1 MAQVLASVC
10 FYLLSS
16 LPFSFDCFCL
26 FFLSV
31 QSNLADFIAI
41 GFHGEPQKGSQ
52 RKSGSSAVGF
62 CKDGFPGHREC
73 MFSFQYPSCLDFEP
87 FVLLAE
93 MFGY

>member
-1 MAQVLASVC
+1 
-10 FYLLSS
+10 
-16 LPFSFDCFCL
+16 L
-26 FFLSV
+26 FIFLSV

-73 MFSFQYPSCLDFEP
+73 MFSFQYPSCLDFES

-93 MFGY
+93 MFGYWLSKTADPVNTQRSS